1 MHATTMAFRR
11 GVGLAVV
18 GAMLLLL
25 AGASPAAAQVY
36 LLKCHWNI
44 TMTEDETG
52 PIPPENSVAH
62 LDLTYIGG
70 ISFLFQGY
78 VEIPGGSGL
87 PVIGGTGII
96 KGSEFLLTTTTTQDH
111 SGIPWRDSGVS
122 HVRLDLTTFNGIFWA
137 IRNDFNRSTRAFDTG
152 YSAGTATFLGCP

>member
-1 MHATTMAFRR
+1 MGATKMTFRG
-11 GVGLAVV
+11 GVAVGVV

-36 LLKCHWNI
+36 LLKCRWNI

-70 ISFLFQGY
+70 ISFIFQGY

-96 KGSEFLLTTTTTQDH
+96 KGSEFLLTMAYTQDE
-111 SGIPWRDSGVS
+111 SPVAWRSSWLVQLRLNLSTFIGIVWIIG
-122 HVRLDLTTFNGIFWA
+122 NGF
-137 IRNDFNRSTRAFDTG
+137 DTSTRLFETG
-152 YSAGTATFLGCP
+152 YMAGTATFAGCP